1 MHAAQVLY
9 SAYLHS
15 GPWMAAEF
23 AAGEPPGLFFMS
35 SVLFRRQGAW
45 ATRAN
50 PDTLRVGLV
59 HMATFVLPATLWTA
73 SVVLRWCVWPL
84 RLPTC
89 SDSCIFSITRLP
101 SGSKLT
107 ENYDFPL
114 RTFFALLNE
123 SVCCIAA
130 PVGLPSG

>member
-1 MHAAQVLY
+1 MHAEQVLY

-23 AAGEPPGLFFMS
+23 AAGEPPGLFCMG

-45 ATRAN
+45 AARAD

-73 SVVLRWCVWPL
+73 GVVSRWCVCP
-84 RLPTC
+84 
-89 SDSCIFSITRLP
+89 SAFSC
-101 SGSKLT
+101 
-107 ENYDFPL
+107 
-114 RTFFALLNE
+114 A
-123 SVCCIAA
+123 
-130 PVGLPSG
+130 